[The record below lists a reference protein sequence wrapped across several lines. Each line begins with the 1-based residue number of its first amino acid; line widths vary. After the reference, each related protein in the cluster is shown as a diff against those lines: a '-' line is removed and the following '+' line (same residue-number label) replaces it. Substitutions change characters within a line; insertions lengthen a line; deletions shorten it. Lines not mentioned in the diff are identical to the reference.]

1 MGQFMV
7 KSGLWPI
14 LAHHY
19 CLPSPMK
26 KRRPAQ
32 KNQPNSQVIL
42 ELMSYNK
49 TQYEKHDSL
58 AVGDLLQKIQ
68 PDRVNWI
75 NLDGLQDKG
84 IIKTIQ
90 EHFSLDTLLIED
102 ILDDQRPKVEEYD
115 DYLFFT
121 LKMLY
126 SIKQGTIEYEQI
138 SFVLG
143 SNYLISF
150 QEKEGDLFDQFRERI
165 RLDLGRVRKKGSDY
179 LLYRLVDIIIDNYY
193 IVLDSIGERIEITED
208 SFSHHTP
215 EKREQTFQRIQRI
228 KKELIYLRKAVYPL
242 RDALSKILKDE
253 SVFIDEDNTRY
264 FSDIYDHVI
273 HLTDSIDTYKDLTSG
288 LMDLHINT
296 QNTQLNQV
304 IKVLTVISTIF
315 IPLTFIVGVYG
326 MNFDFMPE
334 LRWHYG
340 YGLIWAIMLTL
351 AIGMLGYFKA
361 KKWF

>member
-1 MGQFMV
+1 MV
-7 KSGLWPI
+7 KSGQWPI
-14 LAHHY
+14 LAHRF
-19 CLPSPMK
+19 CLPSAMK
-26 KRRPAQ
+26 KRRPVRNTHPA
-32 KNQPNSQVIL
+32 KKVIL
-42 ELMSYNK
+42 ELISYNK
-49 TQYEKHDSL
+49 TDYEKYDDL
-58 AVGDLLQKIQ
+58 AVDDLLQKIH

-75 NLDGLQDKG
+75 NLDGLEDKA
-84 IIKTIQ
+84 IIKAIQ
-90 EHFSLDTLLIED
+90 EHFNLHTLLVED
-102 ILDDQRPKVEEYD
+102 VLDDQRPKAEEYD

-165 RLDLGRVRKKGSDY
+165 RLDQGRVRKRGSDY
-179 LLYRLVDIIIDNYY
+179 LLYRLIDIIIDNYY
-193 IVLDSIGERIEITED
+193 IVLDSIGERIEIIED
-208 SFSHHTP
+208 SFSHYTQ
-215 EKREQTFQRIQRI
+215 EKREHTFQRIQRL

-242 RDALSKILKDE
+242 RDALSQLLKDE
-253 SVFIDEDNTRY
+253 SGFIAEENIRY
-264 FSDIYDHVI
+264 FNDIYDHVI

-296 QNTQLNQV
+296 QNAQLNQV
-304 IKVLTVISTIF
+304 IKVLTIISTIF

-326 MNFDFMPE
+326 MNFDYMPE

-340 YGLIWAIMLTL
+340 YGLIWTIMIVLGIAML
-351 AIGMLGYFKA
+351 AYFKI